1 MGKINILK
9 SLPMITAGFPSPA
22 DDFTDLSISL
32 DKTLIQNPAATFMA
46 YANGDSMIGIGIH
59 HGDIIIIDK
68 SLNAVEGDIIVAI
81 LNDEFLIKQ
90 LSYNNGNPILIPY
103 NPAFKITYINKE
115 MDFQVWGVVVHSIRS
130 FR

>member
-1 MGKINILK
+1 MEKINILT

-46 YANGDSMIGIGIH
+46 YANGDSMIRIGIH

-68 SLNAVEGDIIVAI
+68 SLTAVDGDIIVAI
-81 LNDEFLIKQ
+81 LRA
-90 LSYNNGNPILIPY
+90 PR
-103 NPAFKITYINKE
+103 T
-115 MDFQVWGVVVHSIRS
+115 R
-130 FR
+130 